1 MFKTVEE
8 LRHQVGER
16 SKRVLVLLENLGIA
30 LEDLHILTQNEL
42 FDCSLLL
49 QNVRIQTLK
58 QVLIISFFLFWLG
71 VHQLCSDCS

>member
-58 QVLIISFFLFWLG
+58 QVLIIRFFLFGLG